1 VRRPNPL
8 FAPPQDPRLPM
19 ILIGPGTGIA
29 PLRGFLRERAAQK
42 AAGESVGRSLLFF
55 GCRHPDHDWF
65 YRDEMQTW
73 EQDGIAEVHVAFSS
87 LAGHA
92 HRYVQDAVLAASD
105 AVWAAVEDGAP
116 IYVCGDG
123 RFMAPAVRAALI
135 AVCQQKQGIGHE
147 AASAWLEGM
156 IQSGLYLQD
165 VFGS

>member
-1 VRRPNPL
+1 
-8 FAPPQDPRLPM
+8 
-19 ILIGPGTGIA
+19 
-29 PLRGFLRERAAQK
+29 
-42 AAGESVGRSLLFF
+42 
-55 GCRHPDHDWF
+55 
-65 YRDEMQTW
+65 
-73 EQDGIAEVHVAFSS
+73 VHVAFSS